1 MFNLFYPEPDKE
13 LVMDA
18 DNHKTF
24 ETEKYIVLELDN
36 RNHAASVSF
45 QSFIVH
51 LAKADQL
58 HLLQKLFNCSNK
70 TTTYWL
76 QQC

>member
-1 MFNLFYPEPDKE
+1 
-13 LVMDA
+13 MDA
-18 DNHKTF
+18 DNHETF
-24 ETEKYIVLELDN
+24 GTEKDIDLELDN

-58 HLLQKLFNCSNK
+58 HLLQKLFNQMKVFSQLPITKILFDN
-70 TTTYWL
+70 L
-76 QQC
+76 